1 MQKLPI
7 IINTS
12 EKNSQFYQQQ
22 RQNSLNNSSNRR
34 SSRKLAEE
42 AQANSNMDSY
52 GNTNIEIKLS
62 DSNTKLNSKKLANSV
77 NSSDPNSKG
86 INSNDLTDNDDIKTP
101 FTNDTD
107 LANNDDNLKTTNNR
121 VASKN
126 IFRSIFCCFK
136 TSQGPSH
143 PKRSK
148 SNVPKK
154 SKDKKSSFINA
165 TQFNDLNNGN
175 NAQSNLT
182 NLQNLSINNKNND
195 ANDTNYNDSNVDNI
209 SVEENSKNANKHTG
223 CLNNNNDPNNSNG
236 NSLYN
241 NGQPNYFQ
249 NGNDNINLNNIEKPL
264 LEPLKN
270 GSGDKKCLIIDLDE
284 TLVHSS
290 FKQVNNAD
298 FIVPVEIDGIVHQV
312 YVLKRPHVDEFL
324 KRMGKLFECVLFTA
338 SLAKYADPVAD
349 LLDKSRVF
357 KARLFREA
365 CVYYRGNYVKDLS
378 RLGRDLNQ
386 VIIIDNSPASYIF
399 HPDNAVA
406 CNSWFDDPN
415 DTQLL
420 DLIPYF
426 EKLASCDSVYSIL
439 KQNSSVNSLN
449 STLNHSINGNQ
460 NTNNNYYQQ
469 QSLIYSQQKNYD
481 EHQQVPSQQMQSL
494 IYQQQQQESPNSPDY
509 SLNENKILLSIDMM
523 MAKKQQQLK

>member
-7 IINTS
+7 IIQTS
-12 EKNSQFYQQQ
+12 ESNSQQQQQ
-22 RQNSLNNSSNRR
+22 RQNSLNNSYKRR
-34 SSRKLAEE
+34 STRKLAEE
-42 AQANSNMDSY
+42 AHENSNMDSY

-62 DSNTKLNSKKLANSV
+62 DSNTKLNSKKFANSTNADTNKDV
-77 NSSDPNSKG
+77 NTTNKA
-86 INSNDLTDNDDIKTP
+86 DLTDNDDINTP
-101 FTNDTD
+101 FTNDTNQ
-107 LANNDDNLKTTNNR
+107 ANSDDKLKTTNNR
-121 VASKN
+121 AASKN

-136 TSQGPSH
+136 TSHGPSH
-143 PKRSK
+143 SKRSK
-148 SNVPKK
+148 SSASRK
-154 SKDKKSSFINA
+154 SNKDKKSSY
-165 TQFNDLNNGN
+165 DLNDGTS
-175 NAQSNLT
+175 AHPNLT
-182 NLQNLSINNKNND
+182 NLQNLSINNNNENNNND
-195 ANDTNYNDSNVDNI
+195 ATGSEHNDSNVDNI
-209 SVEENSKNANKHTG
+209 SVEENSKNAHNYNG
-223 CLNNNNDPNNSNG
+223 NNFNNNDLNNGNG

-264 LEPLKN
+264 LEPLKKS
-270 GSGDKKCLIIDLDE
+270 SGDKKCLIIDLDE

-290 FKQVNNAD
+290 FKQVSNAD

-324 KRMGKLFECVLFTA
+324 KKMGKLFECVLFTA

-349 LLDKSRVF
+349 LLDKSKVF

-378 RLGRDLNQ
+378 RLGRDLNK

-420 DLIPYF
+420 ELIPYF
-426 EKLASCDSVYSIL
+426 EKLAACDSVYSIL
-439 KQNSSVNSLN
+439 KQGSSVNSVN

-460 NTNNNYYQQ
+460 NNNNYYQQ
-469 QSLIYSQQKNYD
+469 QSIIYSQQKNND

-494 IYQQQQQESPNSPDY
+494 IYQQQQQQENLNSPDY

-523 MAKKQQQLK
+523 MAKKQQQLQ